1 VGFQRGLDACVILN
15 AGTLDVSRL
24 SMASTIEA
32 ITGAVELDGGS
43 EAVMQLVTRLGL
55 VHPMLTSVTS
65 RFPFPLS
72 ETIYTSNVMTSSAL
86 PLAPL
91 PSSTHGSFNQV

>member
-1 VGFQRGLDACVILN
+1 VRNSNLAEVGFQHGLDACVLLN
-15 AGTLDVSRL
+15 PGTLDVSPL

-32 ITGAVELDGGS
+32 IIGAVELDGGS

-65 RFPFPLS
+65 KIPFPPLKRND
-72 ETIYTSNVMTSSAL
+72 IYE
-86 PLAPL
+86 
-91 PSSTHGSFNQV
+91 